1 MFKRVFAAIITLVMV
16 LALFSSCSS
25 GEGEDL
31 YYPIYSDPVSFDP
44 QIASDNASK
53 IVVFNCFEGLVR
65 LDKDGKIVSGV
76 AKSWEISPDGTVYTF
91 HLKQNA
97 KWYMSEYAKE
107 LLDEKTAAEFK
118 YNVIADDFVYG
129 LQRAFDKNMGAS
141 TDTRLFAI
149 RNAYEVYDGEKSPE
163 ELGVTAINDTT
174 LQIELSEASDDF
186 LKALTQTAAMPCR
199 KEFFEATKGRYGLD
213 PEKVIYNGPFY
224 LYSWTT
230 GVNLSLHKNENYSES
245 ATVSPSIVYLYVND
259 DLQTRVDKLSNGTY
273 DACPL
278 TVSQKNAV
286 DNDKVSYI
294 NYNNSTWGFAFN
306 CSSETMKN
314 RDLRSALTTALDVSS
329 IPLPEHCKSYANGI
343 VPDICLIGNAVYR
356 GYAGKKTY
364 PASNPSKAKVHLEK
378 AFKALEMDSIT
389 INIICHQ
396 DFDDSVK
403 IAVQKWQSTFGI
415 EVNFVIE
422 KLDEMAL
429 EKRVSNGEYDVAFTR
444 INAQSDSASAF
455 LGMFTT
461 SGKNNIFF
469 MKSKTYDA
477 LMGAKAE
484 HMNQQE
490 IISNCIQAEEYLI
503 SRSVVIP
510 VFADNSYMAM
520 AKNVSGVYAIEAGT
534 IPIFKDGM
542 RK

>member
-16 LALFSSCSS
+16 LTLFSSCSS

-174 LQIELSEASDDF
+174 LQIELDEASDDF

-378 AFKALEMDSIT
+378 AFKALEMDNIT